1 MGGIIII
8 LMACNQKNIDK
19 SAQTALA
26 AQAVRPRPCRKPGD
40 LMLKPIRWN
49 TFARDFFVIQIG
61 FMLYALAI
69 SLVIRASLG
78 TGTWVVLEVAV
89 ANILG
94 IKIGTMSVYMG
105 FFVLAIVLALR
116 ESVGWGTLGN
126 ILSIGPWINLFLA
139 FIPAI
144 ENNLVL
150 QAGMFLAGVLIQ
162 GVASA
167 VYIGVDAGA
176 GPRDSL
182 MLAVHRTT
190 GVSIRVAR
198 ASIEILVVT
207 IGWFLG
213 GPAGLGT
220 IAFAL
225 LIGPSV
231 QWAFKLFNV
240 HPHRIEVV
248 EAAAD

>member
-1 MGGIIII
+1 
-8 LMACNQKNIDK
+8 
-19 SAQTALA
+19 
-26 AQAVRPRPCRKPGD
+26 
-40 LMLKPIRWN
+40 MLKPIRWK
-49 TFARDFFVIQIG
+49 TFARDLFVIQIG

-78 TGTWVVLEVAV
+78 TGTWVVLEVALAGV
-89 ANILG
+89 LG
-94 IKIGTMSVYMG
+94 VKIGTMSVIMG
-105 FFVLAIVLALR
+105 FSVLTVVLILR

-139 FIPAI
+139 FIPVVDD
-144 ENNLVL
+144 NFVF
-150 QAGMFLAGVLIQ
+150 QVGMFLVGVLIQ

-167 VYIGVDAGA
+167 IYIGVDAGA

-190 GVSIRVAR
+190 GLSLRVAR
-198 ASIEILVVT
+198 GSVELLVVS
-207 IGWFLG
+207 IGWLLG
-213 GPAGLGT
+213 GPVGFGT
-220 IAFAL
+220 VAFAL

-240 HPHRIEVV
+240 QPHRSEVV